1 MGNVRRPNTAPAL
14 HMGREMGRLLAT
26 AALGIAVAGCGS
38 GSTRAFS
45 ATPAANPDARIAQ
58 LASLF
63 EFEREAGT
71 ADGWYRVKD
80 PLAGSLVR
88 KRIEPVIHSS
98 GTIYL
103 RSIYRA
109 DEWIH
114 HEQILARVGDREL
127 ESARIPGTDKRNLR
141 RVTDRRDDKRTSR
154 SSGNARYISETIL
167 FTGGTDRG
175 ILQAI
180 AADPALPVEIRF
192 MGRDLSHTQIMSD
205 DDKKRI
211 AAGVELAR
219 LLRARK
225 TAGQ

>member
-1 MGNVRRPNTAPAL
+1 MRERRQANALVATRRLVTA
-14 HMGREMGRLLAT
+14 G
-26 AALGIAVAGCGS
+26 ALGIALVGCGS
-38 GSTRAFS
+38 GSTRAFT
-45 ATPAANPDARIAQ
+45 ATPGASPEARIAQ

-71 ADGWYRVKD
+71 AEGVYTVKD

-98 GTIYL
+98 GMIYL
-103 RSIYRA
+103 RSIYRG

-114 HEQILARVGDREL
+114 HEQIRARVGDREL
-127 ESARIPGTDKRNLR
+127 ESALIPGTDKRNLR

-154 SSGNARYISETIL
+154 SSGNARYVSETIL
-167 FTGGTDRG
+167 FTGGADRG

-192 MGRDLSHTQIMSD
+192 VGRDLSHTQTMSD

-225 TAGQ
+225 ASTQ